1 LNEELIFLYFDKF
14 KIQNPKSKMANNAGI
29 IGMGHAYPSGILTNA
44 DLEKIV
50 ETSDEWIFSRTGI
63 KQRHKAA
70 DNEYTSQFGVLAAKL
85 ALDRAGLKPED
96 IEIIICA
103 TTTPDQIMPSTGAL
117 IQAQIGATNAAG
129 MDVFAACSGFLY
141 GLTMVE
147 SMIKTGQIRY
157 ALVIGAEVLTKYVDY
172 TDRSTCVIFG
182 DGAGA
187 AVLGPVSEDKGIL
200 ATKIRSDG
208 RYEEQLYAPGGG
220 TKLGTTHETID
231 NREHFFKMKG
241 NELFK
246 IAVRSMTEISGEM
259 LEKAGYTVDDVDLVI
274 PHQANQRIT
283 DAVASRLGVPEE
295 KVYSNIAELGN
306 TSSASIP
313 IALDECIQSGKVK
326 EGSLVLLTAFGGG
339 VTWGGTLIRF

>member
-1 LNEELIFLYFDKF
+1 MS
-14 KIQNPKSKMANNAGI
+14 QNAGI
-29 IGMGHAYPSGILTNA
+29 IGMGHAYPKGVLTNA
-44 DLEKIV
+44 DLERIV
-50 ETSDEWIFSRTGI
+50 ETSDEWITTRTGI

-70 DNEYTSQFGVLAAKL
+70 PDEYTSQFGVLAARQ
-85 ALDRAGLKPED
+85 AIERAGLKPED
-96 IEIIICA
+96 IDIILCA
-103 TTTPDQIMPSTGAL
+103 TTSPDQIMPSTGAL

-129 MDVFAACSGFLY
+129 MDIFAACSGFLY

-147 SMIKTGQIRY
+147 SMIRTGQIRH

-187 AVLGPVSEDKGIL
+187 AVLAPVAENKGIL

-231 NREHFFKMKG
+231 DGMHFFKMRG

-246 IAVRSMTEISGEM
+246 IAVRSMAEISAEM
-259 LEKAGYTVDDVDLVI
+259 LEKAGYTIDDVDLVI

-283 DAVASRLGVPEE
+283 DAVASRLGAPPE
-295 KVYSNIAELGN
+295 KVYSNIAEHGN

-313 IALDECIQSGKVK
+313 IALDECIESGKIK
-326 EGSLVLLTAFGGG
+326 DGSLVLLTAFGGG
-339 VTWGGTLIRF
+339 ATWGSTVIRF

>member
-1 LNEELIFLYFDKF
+1 M
-14 KIQNPKSKMANNAGI
+14 SNAGI
-29 IGMGHAYPSGILTNA
+29 IGMGHSYPEGILTNA

-50 ETSDEWIFSRTGI
+50 DTSDEWITTRTGI
-63 KQRHKAA
+63 KQRHKARP
-70 DNEYTSQFGVLAAKL
+70 DEYTSQFATKAAQQ
-85 ALDRAGLKPED
+85 ALERSGLKAED

-103 TTTPDQIMPSTGAL
+103 TTTPDQILPSTGAL
-117 IQAQIGATNAAG
+117 IQADLGAVNAAG

-141 GLTMVE
+141 GLTLVDP
-147 SMIKTGQIRY
+147 MIRTGQIRY

-172 TDRSTCVIFG
+172 TDRGTCVIFG

-187 AVLGPVSEDKGIL
+187 AVIGPVPEGKGIL
-200 ATKIRSDG
+200 ATKIMSDG
-208 RYEEQLYAPGGG
+208 RYEEQLYARGGG

-241 NELFK
+241 NEIFK
-246 IAVRSMTEISGEM
+246 VAVRSMADISNEM
-259 LEKAGYTVDDVDLVI
+259 LAKAGFTVDDVDLVI

-283 DAVASRLGVPEE
+283 DAVASRLGVTEE
-295 KVYSNIAELGN
+295 KVYSNIAMHGN

-313 IALDECIQSGKVK
+313 IAMDECIESGRIK

-339 VTWGGTLIRF
+339 ITWGATVLRF

>member
-1 LNEELIFLYFDKF
+1 MTN
-14 KIQNPKSKMANNAGI
+14 QNAGI
-29 IGMGHAYPSGILTNA
+29 IGMGHAYPEGILTNA

-50 ETSDEWIFSRTGI
+50 ETSDEWITTRTGI

-70 DNEYTSQFGVLAAKL
+70 DNEYTSQFGTAAAKQ
-85 ALDRAGLKPED
+85 AIERAGLKPED
-96 IEIIICA
+96 IDIIVCA

-117 IQAQIGATNAAG
+117 IQAQLGAVNAAG
-129 MDVFAACSGFLY
+129 MDVFAACSGFIY
-141 GLTMVE
+141 GITMVE
-147 SMIKTGQIRY
+147 SMIRTGQIKY

-172 TDRSTCVIFG
+172 TDRGTCVIFG

-187 AVLGPVSEDKGIL
+187 AVLGPVPEGKGIL
-200 ATKIRSDG
+200 ATKIKSDG
-208 RYEEQLYAPGGG
+208 RYEEQLYCPAGG

-231 NREHFFKMKG
+231 DRMHFFKMKG

-246 IAVRSMTEISGEM
+246 VAVRSMAEISAEM
-259 LEKAGYTVDDVDLVI
+259 LDQAGYSVDDVDIVI

-283 DAVASRLGVPEE
+283 DAVASRLGVAEE
-295 KVYSNIAELGN
+295 RVYSNIAEHGN

-313 IALDECIQSGKVK
+313 IAMDECIESGKIK

-339 VTWGGTLIRF
+339 VTWGGTVLRF

>member
-1 LNEELIFLYFDKF
+1 
-14 KIQNPKSKMANNAGI
+14 MASQNAGI
-29 IGMGHAYPSGILTNA
+29 IGIGHSYPDGILTNA

-50 ETSDEWIFSRTGI
+50 ETSDEWITTRTGI

-70 DNEYTSQFGVLAAKL
+70 DNEYTSQFGSRAACQ
-85 ALDRAGLKPED
+85 ALERAGLEAGDVD
-96 IEIIICA
+96 IIVCA

-117 IQAQIGATNAAG
+117 IQAQIGAANAAA

-147 SMIKTGQIRY
+147 SMIRTGQIKH

-172 TDRSTCVIFG
+172 RDRSTCVIFG

-187 AVLGPVSEDKGIL
+187 AVVGPVPEGKGIL

-208 RYEEQLYAPGGG
+208 RFEEQLYCPGGG

-231 NREHFFKMKG
+231 NRLHYFKMKG

-246 IAVRSMTEISGEM
+246 VAVRSMADISAEM
-259 LEKAGYTVDDVDLVI
+259 VHKAGYTVEDVDLVI

-283 DAVASRLGVPEE
+283 DAVAQRLGVPDE
-295 KVYSNIAELGN
+295 KVFSNIAEHGN

-313 IALDECIQSGKVK
+313 IAIDECIEKGKIK

>member
-1 LNEELIFLYFDKF
+1 MTAF
-14 KIQNPKSKMANNAGI
+14 NAGI
-29 IGMGHAYPSGILTNA
+29 IGMGHSYPEGILTNA
-44 DLEKIV
+44 DLEKMV
-50 ETSDEWIFSRTGI
+50 DTNDEWITSRTGI

-70 DNEYTSQFGVLAAKL
+70 ANEYTSQFGVRAAL
-85 ALDRAGLKPED
+85 QALERANLKPED
-96 IEIIICA
+96 IDLIVCA

-117 IQAQIGATNAAG
+117 IQAQIGAVNAAG

-141 GLTMVE
+141 GITMVE
-147 SMIKTGQIRY
+147 SMIRTEQIKY

-172 TDRSTCVIFG
+172 TDRGTCVIFG

-187 AVLGPVSEDKGIL
+187 AVLGPVPKGKGIL

-220 TKLGTTHETID
+220 TKLGTSHKTID
-231 NREHFFKMKG
+231 EGEHFFKMKG

-246 IAVRSMTEISGEM
+246 VAVRSMADISAEM
-259 LEKAGYTVDDVDLVI
+259 VEKAGYKVEDIDLVI

-295 KVYSNIAELGN
+295 KVYSNIAMMGN

-313 IALDECIQSGKVK
+313 IAMDECIQSGRIH

-339 VTWGGTLIRF
+339 VTWAGTVIRF

>member
-1 LNEELIFLYFDKF
+1 MT
-14 KIQNPKSKMANNAGI
+14 QQNAGI
-29 IGMGHAYPSGILTNA
+29 LGMGHAYPEGILTNA

-50 ETSDEWIFSRTGI
+50 ETSDEWITSRTGI

-70 DNEYTSQFGVLAAKL
+70 ENEYTSQFGTLAAKQ

-96 IEIIICA
+96 IDIIVCA

-117 IQAQIGATNAAG
+117 IQAQIGAVNAAG

-147 SMIKTGQIRY
+147 SMIRTGQIKH
-157 ALVIGAEVLTKYVDY
+157 ALVVGAEVLTKYVDY
-172 TDRSTCVIFG
+172 TDRGTCVIFG

-187 AVLGPVSEDKGIL
+187 AVLGPVNSGKGIL
-200 ATKIRSDG
+200 ATKIKSDG

-231 NREHFFKMKG
+231 NRMHLFKMKG

-246 IAVRSMTEISGEM
+246 VAVRSMADISAEM
-259 LEKAGYTVDDVDLVI
+259 VERAGYTVEDIDLVI

-295 KVYSNIAELGN
+295 KVYSNIAEHGN

-313 IALDECIQSGKVK
+313 IAIDECIESGKIK

-339 VTWGGTLIRF
+339 VTWGGTVIRF

>member
-1 LNEELIFLYFDKF
+1 
-14 KIQNPKSKMANNAGI
+14 
-29 IGMGHAYPSGILTNA
+29 
-44 DLEKIV
+44 
-50 ETSDEWIFSRTGI
+50 
-63 KQRHKAA
+63 
-70 DNEYTSQFGVLAAKL
+70 
-85 ALDRAGLKPED
+85 LKPED
-96 IEIIICA
+96 IELIVCA

-117 IQAQIGATNAAG
+117 IQAQLGATNAAG
-129 MDVFAACSGFLY
+129 MDIFAACSGFLY

-147 SMIKTGQIRY
+147 SMIRTEQIKY
-157 ALVIGAEVLTKYVDY
+157 ALVVGAEVLTKYVDY

-187 AVLGPVSEDKGIL
+187 AVLGPVNSGRGIL
-200 ATKIRSDG
+200 ATKIKSDG

-231 NREHFFKMKG
+231 NRMHFFKMKG

-246 IAVRSMTEISGEM
+246 VAVRSMAEISAEM
-259 LEKAGYTVDDVDLVI
+259 IEKAGVTIDDIDLVI

-283 DAVASRLGVPEE
+283 DAVASRLGVAED
-295 KVYSNIAELGN
+295 KVYSNIAEHGN

-313 IALDECIQSGKVK
+313 IAIDECIESGRIK

-339 VTWGGTLIRF
+339 VTWGGTVLRF

>member
-1 LNEELIFLYFDKF
+1 MI
-14 KIQNPKSKMANNAGI
+14 NAGI
-29 IGMGHAYPSGILTNA
+29 IGMGQAYPAGILTNA
-44 DLEKIV
+44 DLEKMV
-50 ETSDEWIFSRTGI
+50 DTNDEWITTRTGI

-70 DNEYTSQFGVLAAKL
+70 DDEYTSQFGTKAALQALA
-85 ALDRAGLKPED
+85 RAGLEPTD
-96 IEIIICA
+96 IDIIVCA
-103 TTTPDQIMPSTGAL
+103 TTSPDQIMPSTGVL
-117 IQAQIGATNAAG
+117 IQAQIGAVNAAG

-147 SMIKTGQIRY
+147 SMVKTGQIKY

-172 TDRSTCVIFG
+172 TDRGTCVIFG

-187 AVLGPVSEDKGIL
+187 AVLGPVPEGKGIL

-208 RYEEQLYAPGGG
+208 RYEDQLFSPGGG
-220 TKLGTTHETID
+220 TKLGTTHATID
-231 NREHFFKMKG
+231 NGDHFFKMRG

-246 IAVRSMTEISGEM
+246 VAVRSMADISAEM
-259 LEKAGYTVDDVDLVI
+259 VEKAGYTVDDIDIVI

-283 DAVASRLGVPEE
+283 DAVANRLGVPDE
-295 KVYSNIAELGN
+295 KVYSNIAEMGN

-313 IALDECIQSGKVK
+313 IAMDECIQSGRIK

-339 VTWGGTLIRF
+339 VTWGGTVIRF

>member
-1 LNEELIFLYFDKF
+1 MTA
-14 KIQNPKSKMANNAGI
+14 QNAGI
-29 IGMGHAYPSGILTNA
+29 IGMGHAYPEGILTNA
-44 DLEKIV
+44 DLEKMV
-50 ETSDEWIFSRTGI
+50 DTNDEWITSRTGI

-70 DNEYTSQFGVLAAKL
+70 ENEYTSQLGTKAAL
-85 ALDRAGLKPED
+85 QALERAGLKPTD
-96 IEIIICA
+96 IELIICA

-129 MDVFAACSGFLY
+129 MDIFAACSGFLY

-147 SMIKTGQIRY
+147 SMIRTGQIKY

-172 TDRSTCVIFG
+172 TDRGTCVIFG

-187 AVLGPVSEDKGIL
+187 AVVGPVPEGKGIL

-220 TKLGTTHETID
+220 TKLGTSHKTID
-231 NREHFFKMKG
+231 EGMHFFKMKG

-246 IAVRSMTEISGEM
+246 VAVRSMADISAEM

-295 KVYSNIAELGN
+295 KVYSNIAQHGN

-313 IALDECIQSGKVK
+313 IAIDECIESGRIK

-339 VTWGGTLIRF
+339 VTWGGTVIRF

>member
-1 LNEELIFLYFDKF
+1 MTN
-14 KIQNPKSKMANNAGI
+14 QNAGI
-29 IGMGHAYPSGILTNA
+29 IGMGHAFPSGILTNA

-50 ETSDEWIFSRTGI
+50 DTTDDWITTRTGI

-70 DNEYTSQFGVLAAKL
+70 ENEYTSQFAVKAANQ
-85 ALDRAGLKPED
+85 ALERAGLKAEA
-96 IEIIICA
+96 IEIIVCA

-129 MDVFAACSGFLY
+129 MDIFAACSGFLY

-147 SMIKTGQIRY
+147 SMIRTGQIKY

-172 TDRSTCVIFG
+172 TDRSTCVIFS

-187 AVLGPVSEDKGIL
+187 AVLAPAAEDKGIL

-220 TKLGTTHETID
+220 TKLGTSHATID
-231 NREHFFKMKG
+231 NGMHFFKMKG

-246 IAVRSMTEISGEM
+246 VAVRSMVEVSREM
-259 LEKAGYTVDDVDLVI
+259 LKKAGYAVNDLKLVI

-283 DAVASRLGVPEE
+283 DAIAQKLGVPDE
-295 KVYSNIAELGN
+295 KVYSNIAEHGN

-313 IALDECIQSGKVK
+313 IAIDECLQSGKIK
-326 EGSLVLLTAFGGG
+326 EGDLVLLTAFGGG
-339 VTWGGTLIRF
+339 ATWGSTLIRF

>member
-1 LNEELIFLYFDKF
+1 MTEH
-14 KIQNPKSKMANNAGI
+14 NAGI
-29 IGMGHAYPSGILTNA
+29 IGMGHAYPEGILTNA

-50 ETSDEWIFSRTGI
+50 ETSDEWITTRTGI

-70 DNEYTSQFGVLAAKL
+70 DDEYTSQFGTAA
-85 ALDRAGLKPED
+85 ARQAIERAGIDVLD
-96 IEIIICA
+96 VDLIVCA

-117 IQAQIGATNAAG
+117 IQAQLGAHNAAG

-141 GLTMVE
+141 GLSMVE
-147 SMIKTGQIRY
+147 SMIRTGAIRY
-157 ALVIGAEVLTKYVDY
+157 AVVIGAEVLTKYVDY

-187 AVLGPVSEDKGIL
+187 AVLGPVNSGKGIL

-220 TKLGTTHETID
+220 TKLGTSYETID
-231 NREHFFKMKG
+231 NRMHFFKMKG

-246 IAVRSMTEISGEM
+246 VAVRSMADISAEM
-259 LEKAGYTVDDVDLVI
+259 VEKAGYTVDDIDLVI

-283 DAVASRLGVPEE
+283 DAVAQRLGVPEE
-295 KVYSNIAELGN
+295 KVYSNIAQHGN

-313 IALDECIQSGKVK
+313 IALDECIEAGRIK

-339 VTWGGTLIRF
+339 VTWGASVVRF

>member
-1 LNEELIFLYFDKF
+1 MT
-14 KIQNPKSKMANNAGI
+14 QQNAGI
-29 IGMGHAYPSGILTNA
+29 LGMGHAYPEGILTNA

-50 ETSDEWIFSRTGI
+50 ETSDEWITSRTGI
-63 KQRHKAA
+63 KQRHKAGE
-70 DNEYTSQFGVLAAKL
+70 NEYTSQFGSAAAKQ
-85 ALDRAGLKPED
+85 AIERAGLDVGD
-96 IEIIICA
+96 IELIVCA

-117 IQAQIGATNAAG
+117 IQAQIGAVNAAG
-129 MDVFAACSGFLY
+129 MDVFAACSGFIY
-141 GLTMVE
+141 GITMVE
-147 SMIKTGQIRY
+147 SMIRTGQIKY

-172 TDRSTCVIFG
+172 TDRGTCVIFG

-187 AVLGPVSEDKGIL
+187 AVLGPVELGKGIL
-200 ATKIRSDG
+200 ATKIKSDG

-220 TKLGTTHETID
+220 TKLGTSVQTIE
-231 NREHFFKMKG
+231 NRDHFFKMKG

-246 IAVRSMTEISGEM
+246 VAVRSMADISKEM
-259 LEKAGYTVDDVDLVI
+259 LDKTGYTVDDVDLVI

-295 KVYSNIAELGN
+295 KVYSNIAEHGN

-313 IALDECIQSGKVK
+313 IALDECIEAGRVK

-339 VTWGGTLIRF
+339 VTWGGTVIRF